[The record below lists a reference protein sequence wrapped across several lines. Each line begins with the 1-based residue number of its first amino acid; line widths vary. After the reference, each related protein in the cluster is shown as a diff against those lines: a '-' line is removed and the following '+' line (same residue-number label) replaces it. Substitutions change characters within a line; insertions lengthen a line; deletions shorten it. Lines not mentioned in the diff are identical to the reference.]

1 MAETRLTESPVH
13 GNDGVNTVCKYYCV
27 TVRRQVFNALEPE
40 KHQLRSSRM
49 RCRVKVAQEPPIFEQ
64 IGWNTDQR
72 HVVCDAGR
80 PQISVPEIGQTRPI
94 NELTAHQNQR
104 RIDYGSENR

>member
-27 TVRRQVFNALEPE
+27 TLRRQATNAFEPE
-40 KHQLRSSRM
+40 THQLHNSRM

-64 IGWNTDQR
+64 IGWNTDKR
-72 HVVCDAGR
+72 HVVCKPGR
-80 PQISVPEIGQTRPI
+80 PQIGEASGQTRPI